1 MKLSLYFLMCFF
13 SVAWQQ
19 NVQWALPT
27 WRSPYYNQLPVRAY
41 GPIFA
46 SQAKRLPYPNLI
58 AHHDEPNIRT
68 RTNANQRAFGLSGI
82 NYLASLIL
90 SSLSLTATSTTFTT
104 STSTINGVSV
114 VTCLTSTMFSATTA
128 CRRKRAAVSDMLIGD
143 YDHNKPY
150 GEENVFGVLPREGRD
165 VNPTDILASS
175 WNEQDLDVFGTVTKQ
190 TEKSINRYVRKL
202 TSTVTSTSVLTSYSV
217 SVQTSTST
225 VTNLA
230 SSAALSCLPSGFT
243 LC

>member
-1 MKLSLYFLMCFF
+1 MKLALFSLMCFF
-13 SVAWQQ
+13 SVACQQ

-27 WRSPYYNQLPVRAY
+27 WRPPFYNQLPIY

-46 SQAKRLPYPNLI
+46 SQSNHLMRYPNLI
-58 AHHDEPNIRT
+58 AKHQEKSHHIRT

-90 SSLSLTATSTTFTT
+90 NSLSLTATSTAFTT
-104 STSTINGVSV
+104 STSTITGATV
-114 VTCLTSTMFSATTA
+114 VTCLTSTMFSATAA
-128 CRRKRAAVSDMLIGD
+128 CRRKRAAVFDMLTGD
-143 YDHNKPY
+143 PYDQHNEPFSK
-150 GEENVFGVLPREGRD
+150 ENAFDDLPREGRD
-165 VNPTDILASS
+165 INPADILASS
-175 WNEQDLDVFGTVTKQ
+175 WIERDLDVFGT
-190 TEKSINRYVRKL
+190 ESSINRYARKL
-202 TSTVTSTSVLTSYSV
+202 TSTVTSTSMLTAFSV
-217 SVQTSTST
+217 SVKTSTST